1 MSGDFLLEI
10 TVESVRGAQAA
21 ERGGADRIELCAA
34 LDTGGLTPPPA
45 LLREVCGAVRIPVL
59 AMIRPRD
66 AGYDYS
72 PAEFSAMQRQIEAA
86 RAAGAQ
92 GVVFGVLR
100 SGDRTVDVARASE
113 LVHLAAPMQC
123 TFHRA
128 FDETPD
134 MRRALEDVIS
144 TGAHRI
150 LTTGG
155 AQSVLEGAAMLGTLL
170 IQAAGRIIIVPGKGI
185 QPRNFAEVRR
195 RVPAR
200 EFHSG
205 LGTLLRYGAEDYA
218 AFEAAVRQLRQGGI
232 GEDPATSG
240 S

>member
-1 MSGDFLLEI
+1 MNGDFLLEI

-34 LDTGGLTPPPA
+34 LHTGGLTPPPA
-45 LLREVCGAVRIPVL
+45 LLREVCNAVRIPVF
-59 AMIRPRD
+59 AMIRPREG
-66 AGYDYS
+66 GYDYS
-72 PAEFSAMQRQIEAA
+72 PAEFSAMQRQLEES

-92 GVVFGVLR
+92 GAVFGILR
-100 SGDRTVDVARASE
+100 AGDHAVDVARASE
-113 LVHLAAPMQC
+113 LVRRAAPMQI

-134 MRRALEDVIS
+134 MLRALEDVIS

-155 AQSVLEGAAMLGTLL
+155 AQSVLEGAATLGQL
-170 IQAAGRIIIVPGKGI
+170 IAQAAGRITIVPGKGI
-185 QPRNFAEVRR
+185 QPANFAEVLRR
-195 RVPAR
+195 IPAR

-205 LGTLLRYGAEDYA
+205 LGTILRYGAEEYA

-232 GEDPATSG
+232 GADPAAPG